1 MLSLSCVGP
10 DARALGVT
18 PPLMMPPL
26 PAWAANVA
34 LTGRV
39 AAATVTALFVLQLVA
54 PGVRPVFALVPA
66 R

>member
-1 MLSLSCVGP
+1 
-10 DARALGVT
+10 
-18 PPLMMPPL
+18 MMPPL